1 MLFIFPYGSDDSVT
15 SEQHSGDGVVLAT
28 GHLEGMRARVCAWV
42 EDGALRAGISVHV
55 EATVAVAGAPVE
67 DGAVVGVG
75 QEAHLSASRVW
86 FRTARRS
93 GRGRSRR
100 RGGCSRGRSRS
111 GGGGG
116 GGGGRSRCGGG
127 GGRDRSGGGGR
138 GRSGRGGGRGRSG
151 RGGGRGRSGRGG
163 RRSRGR
169 SRSGRGGGGRSGRS
183 RSGRRGSSR
192 RGRGRDRA
200 AGDGGNVATV
210 HRINDALQEN
220 EGNAVTGAS
229 EVVRFHRPDHG
240 TAQSL
245 LQDERSLSGWMM
257 IGIVSCQRSEVTSRT
272 TLKAYLMGQRN
283 GVVEADPQ
291 VALDHVG
298 GLVVLVV
305 NSVPTS
311 QVLLGADLWHCGKEA
326 VSFVEQ
332 GLISI
337 RRQRTSL

>member
-75 QEAHLSASRVW
+75 QEAHLSASRGW

-127 GGRDRSGGGGR
+127 GGRDRSG
-138 GRSGRGGGRGRSG
+138 
-151 RGGGRGRSGRGG
+151 GGGRGRSGRGG